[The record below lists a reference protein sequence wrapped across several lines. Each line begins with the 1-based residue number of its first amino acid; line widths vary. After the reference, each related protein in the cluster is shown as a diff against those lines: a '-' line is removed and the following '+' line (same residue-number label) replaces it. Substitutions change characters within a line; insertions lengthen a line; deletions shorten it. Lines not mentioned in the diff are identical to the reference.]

1 MSSQIRRKVI
11 GDSDMNAQ
19 QLTCERVLYDELV
32 YLKRMLLKYQA
43 ASLMHDPATVDDYV
57 DARSQQAVEEE
68 IAQLIKNLIKVKGSH
83 PTHRIT
89 AYAQLFNTLNSDIE
103 KLIFTTE
110 RKKVQELRNDVKY
123 QHEQSRST
131 IDTYLNTIAKLK
143 NNVQSLEIINKEMQS
158 KLDEVNKEK
167 EYTARELL
175 KRNRDNQQ
183 VHQNIVELRMQ
194 GIDFKSEINRRSV
207 KVLRS
212 IQSRMGFV
220 PSGVQKQIL
229 LLNILK
235 VIRYKYYYYYYIII
249 K

>member
-1 MSSQIRRKVI
+1 MSKSLSRSAVQS
-11 GDSDMNAQ
+11 GGSDMHAQ
-19 QLTCERVLYDELV
+19 QLTCERVLCDELV
-32 YLKRMLLKYQA
+32 YLKRMLLRYQA
-43 ASLMHDPATVDDYV
+43 TALMHDPATVDEYV
-57 DARSQQAVEEE
+57 DTRSQQAVEEE
-68 IAQLIKNLIKVKGSH
+68 LSTLIKNLIKVKGPS

-89 AYAQLFNTLNSDIE
+89 AYAQLGIMLNTDIE

-123 QHEQSRST
+123 QCEKSKST
-131 IDTYLNTIAKLK
+131 IDNYIHKISSQHSTIQELEQNSVEIQLKLEQVKKENEYLK
-143 NNVQSLEIINKEMQS
+143 
-158 KLDEVNKEK
+158 
-167 EYTARELL
+167 RELE

-235 VIRYKYYYYYYIII
+235 VSSVNITCYLYA
-249 K
+249 